1 LDAARLHPVP
11 NRSELLVLIAFSIT
25 PLGAGDGVGD
35 LVADC
40 VRIVRESGLDNE
52 TNAMFTLVEGELAE
66 LFAVVQ
72 RCMEHVAANAP
83 RASLVLKGDLRPG
96 HDTGQLQAKKS
107 RVEARI
113 AGEWPGR

>member
-1 LDAARLHPVP
+1 M
-11 NRSELLVLIAFSIT
+11 LIAFSVT

-40 VRIVRESGLDNE
+40 VRIVRASGLDNE
-52 TNAMFTLVEGELAE
+52 TNSMFTLVEGEPAE
-66 LFAVVQ
+66 VFAVVQ
-72 RCMEHVAANAP
+72 ACMEHVAEHAP

-96 HDTGQLQAKKS
+96 HDVGQLQAKKE
-107 RVEARI
+107 RVEARL

>member
-1 LDAARLHPVP
+1 M
-11 NRSELLVLIAFSIT
+11 LIAFSVT

-52 TNAMFTLVEGELAE
+52 TNAMFTLVEGPPDEV
-66 LFAVVQ
+66 FAVVQ
-72 RCMEHVAANAP
+72 RCMEHVVSQAP

-96 HDTGQLQAKKS
+96 RDSGQLEAKKQ
-107 RVEARI
+107 RVEAQL